1 MPLTPYHVGPALLVA
16 LLLYPLLDIPA
27 FLVASLL
34 LDFEPLLG
42 LLGLL
47 PWSMHGRVHS
57 LTLSIIVGLPVAGL
71 FILLRKYGKKIWL
84 PSAFAQEPS
93 RKLTIVSSI
102 AGVWGH
108 ILLDAFV
115 HDDITLLWPIQWNP
129 LYQTVP
135 HSLIVNF
142 CLISFP
148 IAIILFMIRSTLNA
162 WRGTIE
168 RDIEEPVDDFVQE
181 EEPFLFDPGLPI
193 SDDMFVDTEPELVE
207 PESNNILFE
216 PEPLGVISEPEPV
229 PIEFVYEHE
238 PEEVISEPSPLD
250 VIPDLEP
257 DEDILEPE
265 PTSFDYLSELP
276 KLKKF
281 LEEPEPPEAIISSGI
296 SPEVFIGVDGT
307 PDQWGLI
314 GKNGMDRV
322 AVDLNEPHIVFLC
335 GKQGSGKGYS
345 IGVISEMLLSETIPG
360 ISQVKKPATI
370 IVFHKPREDMRSEFW
385 SIVEPNLNSAE
396 TTVLREEYKTSPR
409 RVINENKVR
418 VFVDP
423 FVYEN
428 ERTKFRGD
436 YGAEVYPIA
445 IRPQRL
451 TAEDWPYVLSIGRK
465 SGSMYVKKIF
475 QIIKKTQYDEDFGVD
490 KIKRHID
497 LSDLNP
503 NQKSFANMRLE
514 TLQDYLDGGDFM
526 QNLNIGGVNIFDLR
540 KIMMEPDDIFS
551 VMMLVISS
559 LINDDRTEREQF
571 VFVIN
576 EAHDYLR
583 KGLSKE
589 FTDYINYLIRKKR
602 HAGTWLMLD
611 THFPEDVDPKV
622 IKGSDIKV
630 FHKSDVISST
640 LLKQV
645 VNGTPLAP
653 HLLETGQAIIRAD
666 KSNQGP
672 DSLLVVQIRPRLTH
686 HGGATKTA
694 I

>member
-27 FLVASLL
+27 FLVASLV

-42 LLGLL
+42 MLNLL
-47 PWSMHGRVHS
+47 PWSMHGRFHS
-57 LTLSIIVGLPVAGL
+57 LTISIPVGLTVAVL
-71 FILLRKYGKKIWL
+71 FILYRRYYKPIRF
-84 PSAFAQEPS
+84 PSAFTQEPS
-93 RKLTIVSSI
+93 VKMTVISSV

-108 ILLDAFV
+108 VLLDAFV
-115 HDDITLLWPIQWNP
+115 YSDINLLWPVQWNP
-129 LYQTVP
+129 LYQAVGYSTV
-135 HSLIVNF
+135 IIF
-142 CLISFP
+142 CIISFL
-148 IAIILFMIRSTLNA
+148 IAIILYMIRSTIHA
-162 WRGTIE
+162 WRISKEKDQYEEMGTCI
-168 RDIEEPVDDFVQE
+168 PE
-181 EEPFLFDPGLPI
+181 EEPFLYDPGLPI
-193 SDDMFVDTEPELVE
+193 PNDPFNDAAP
-207 PESNNILFE
+207 
-216 PEPLGVISEPEPV
+216 VIEPEPV
-229 PIEFVYEHE
+229 DNNHE
-238 PEEVISEPSPLD
+238 PEP
-250 VIPDLEP
+250 IPFEFFTPHELEKP
-257 DEDILEPE
+257 P
-265 PTSFDYLSELP
+265 
-276 KLKKF
+276 
-281 LEEPEPPEAIISSGI
+281 EEPENQMIPAGTNPEI
-296 SPEVFIGVDGT
+296 FLGVDGT
-307 PDQWGLI
+307 PVQWGLI
-314 GKNGMDRV
+314 GKSGIDRV

-345 IGVISEMLLSETIPG
+345 IGVITEMLLSKTIPG

-370 IVFHKPREDMRSEFW
+370 IVFHKPREDTRSEFW
-385 SIVEPNLNSAE
+385 SIVKPNLNSAE
-396 TTVLREEYKTSPR
+396 TKVLRDEYKTSPR
-409 RVINENKVR
+409 RVINRNNVR

-428 ERTKFRGD
+428 EKTKFRAE
-436 YGAEVYPIA
+436 YRAEVYPIA
-445 IRPQRL
+445 IKPQRL

-475 QIIKKTQYDEDFGVD
+475 QIIKKTQYDEDFGLN

-497 LSDLNP
+497 ISDLNP

-526 QNLNIGGVNIFDLR
+526 KNLKIGGVNIFDLR

-622 IKGSDIKV
+622 IKGSDIKI
-630 FHKSDVISST
+630 FHKSDVITSN

-645 VNGTPLAP
+645 VNGTPLPP

-672 DSLLVVQIRPRLTH
+672 DRLLVVQIRPRLTH

>member
-27 FLVASLL
+27 FLVASLT
-34 LDFEPLLG
+34 LDFEPLLW
-42 LLGLL
+42 LLDLL
-47 PWSMHGRVHS
+47 PWSMHGRFHS
-57 LTLSIIVGLPVAGL
+57 LTLSIIVGVPVAGL
-71 FILLRKYGKKIWL
+71 FILLRRYGKKIRL
-84 PSAFAQEPS
+84 PAAFAQEPS
-93 RKLTIVSSI
+93 TKLTIVSSV

-108 ILLDAFV
+108 VLLDAFV
-115 HDDITLLWPIQWNP
+115 HNDINLLWPIQWNP
-129 LYQTVP
+129 LFQALDYSTVVIF
-135 HSLIVNF
+135 SII
-142 CLISFP
+142 CFP
-148 IAIILFMIRSTLNA
+148 IAIILYMIRSTVHA
-162 WRGTIE
+162 WNLSKE
-168 RDIEEPVDDFVQE
+168 PIEEVATSAPED
-181 EEPFLFDPGLPI
+181 EPFLFDPGPPI
-193 SDDMFVDTEPELVE
+193 QNDPFMDAAP
-207 PESNNILFE
+207 
-216 PEPLGVISEPEPV
+216 VIIEPEPV
-229 PIEFVYEHE
+229 EINPEPEPISIEFFTPLESEEEEVDEQTEELLEGPFVVSE
-238 PEEVISEPSPLD
+238 PEEEM
-250 VIPDLEP
+250 IPGG
-257 DEDILEPE
+257 INPE
-265 PTSFDYLSELP
+265 I
-276 KLKKF
+276 F
-281 LEEPEPPEAIISSGI
+281 L
-296 SPEVFIGVDGT
+296 GVDGT
-307 PDQWGLI
+307 PVQWGLI
-314 GKNGMDRV
+314 GKSGIDRV

-345 IGVISEMLLSETIPG
+345 IGVLTEMLLSKTIPG
-360 ISQVKKPATI
+360 ISQVKKPATV
-370 IVFHKPREDMRSEFW
+370 IVFHKPREDLRSEFW
-385 SIVEPNLNSAE
+385 SIVEPNLNSDE
-396 TTVLREEYKTSPR
+396 TTVLREEYKISPR
-409 RVINENKVR
+409 RVINGNNVR

-423 FVYEN
+423 FVYDN

-445 IRPQRL
+445 IKPQRL

-475 QIIKKTQYDEDFGVD
+475 QIIKKTQYDEDFGVN
-490 KIKRHID
+490 KIKRHIE

-622 IKGSDIKV
+622 VKGSDIKV

-645 VNGTPLAP
+645 VNGTPLPP
-653 HLLETGQAIIRAD
+653 HLLETGQAIIRSD

>member
-1 MPLTPYHVGPALLVA
+1 MPFTPYHVGPALLVA
-16 LLLYPLLDIPA
+16 LLIYPLLDIPA
-27 FLVASLL
+27 FLVASLA
-34 LDFEPLLG
+34 LDFEPLMG
-42 LLGLL
+42 LLSLL
-47 PWSMHGRVHS
+47 PWSMHGRFHS
-57 LTLSIIVGLPVAGL
+57 ITLSVPVGLAVAGL
-71 FILLRKYGKKIWL
+71 FTLFRRYAKPVRL
-84 PSAFAQEPS
+84 PSAITQEHS
-93 RKLTIVSSI
+93 WKKTAVSSV

-108 ILLDAFV
+108 VLLDAFV
-115 HDDITLLWPIQWNP
+115 HSDINLFWPVQWNP
-129 LYQTVP
+129 LYQSVDYSTV
-135 HSLIVNF
+135 INF
-142 CLISFP
+142 CIISFP
-148 IAIILFMIRSTLNA
+148 IALILYMIRSTVRA
-162 WRGTIE
+162 WNISKDKDPEEEVGT
-168 RDIEEPVDDFVQE
+168 RTPE
-181 EEPFLFDPGLPI
+181 EEPFLYDPGPPI
-193 SDDMFVDTEPELVE
+193 PNAPFVDAAP
-207 PESNNILFE
+207 IIE
-216 PEPLGVISEPEPV
+216 PEPLEVSYEPEPDPV
-229 PIEFVYEHE
+229 PFEFFTPPE
-238 PEEVISEPSPLD
+238 PETL
-250 VIPDLEP
+250 
-257 DEDILEPE
+257 
-265 PTSFDYLSELP
+265 
-276 KLKKF
+276 
-281 LEEPEPPEAIISSGI
+281 LEEPEPEDELITGGINPEI
-296 SPEVFIGVDGT
+296 FLGVDGT
-307 PDQWGLI
+307 PVQWGLI
-314 GKNGMDRV
+314 GKSGIDRV

-345 IGVISEMLLSETIPG
+345 IGVIIEMLLSKTIPG
-360 ISQVKKPATI
+360 ISQVKRPATV
-370 IVFHKPREDMRSEFW
+370 IVFHKPREDIRSEFW
-385 SIVEPNLNSAE
+385 SITEPNLNSSE
-396 TTVLREEYKTSPR
+396 TEVLREEYKISPR
-409 RVINENKVR
+409 RVINGNNVR

-428 ERTKFRGD
+428 ERGKFRGD

-445 IRPQRL
+445 IKPQRL

-475 QIIKKTQYDEDFGVD
+475 QIIKKTQYDEDFGLN
-490 KIKRHID
+490 KIKSHIEM
-497 LSDLNP
+497 SDLNP

-526 QNLNIGGVNIFDLR
+526 KNLKIGGVNIFDLR

-622 IKGSDIKV
+622 IKGSDIKI
-630 FHKSDVISST
+630 FHKSDVITSN

-645 VNGTPLAP
+645 VNGTPLPP

-672 DSLLVVQIRPRLTH
+672 DNLLIVQIRPRLTH